1 MDISI
6 KVNELAPFEFK
17 ITGTYAGS
25 LIDDLAN
32 AFSVDNPS
40 AFFAKQYGFKM
51 PTKIYGVSPFGT
63 FKHGLI
69 FDILKYL
76 KVNYANLNITM
87 TDQVK
92 RIIASRL
99 PLRQFAN
106 SDSYIG
112 PQCISETI
120 EMRPYQ
126 SEIIDAIIT
135 KGYGRCMFECPTGCH
150 AKGTNILMID
160 GSIKKVEDIVVGDKL
175 VGDDGC
181 ERTVLQLCRGKDK
194 MYRIIPT
201 KGIPF
206 IVNGNHIL
214 SLVRTDYHE
223 NHKPE
228 KLTYKYAKRQYSY
241 DKTKDGYVI
250 DISVNEYLNT
260 SKDFKRLHKLYK
272 SSSLINFDNKQKNT
286 FIIKPYLLGLI
297 LGDGCIVN
305 CCSITTMDSEIREY
319 IYEEAKNLGLY
330 ISESSKQNTLAK
342 GYKFVSKEKTK
353 GRNIIINELKRLNL
367 FGHNCENKFIPNEY
381 KYGSVETRLNV
392 LAGLIDTDGSGGNNK
407 QSYSIGLKSKQLID
421 DISFIAKSLGMRTF
435 VRSRTKKCYN
445 TGTIGTYWE
454 CTICGENVKLIPLK
468 LNRKLV
474 SKNKAN
480 VNLLRTGFS
489 IEELD
494 IDEFYGF
501 ILDGNHRYVMADD
514 GFVTH
519 NSGKSFIIANLIFTL
534 QQEYNKNIRTLLF
547 LPNAQLV
554 KQFYKD
560 LIDYGFQK
568 DSVIEF
574 SANSYK
580 KSDKN
585 DLLSKQIVIANRQFL
600 FNHGHE
606 VGDFDMVVIDEVH
619 SASVSTSQ
627 TAKFIQTLTAP
638 IKVGCSGTIPTD
650 LAKYW
655 TLLDL
660 TGPVV
665 YKETITHLQDEG
677 FLANVKFVTVK
688 VTDNIV
694 ENDKDL
700 LFNLNP
706 RIRYNAGG
714 ESQIAFSEP
723 YTAETEYMSKN
734 CMDLYSPILTNPNIR
749 FKNTENTLILFDR
762 IEFGKALFEFLKSI
776 KFNNAQIYY
785 IDGSVPIDERETI
798 RSICETSQ
806 NIIIVA
812 QVAVMSTGINIK
824 NLSNLVMTGS
834 SKSQSRTIQSI
845 GRTLRLHGSKSHA
858 TIWDIVFNYKYSKKH
873 YLERSAL
880 YKKYYNRSKPDEVI
894 KIEIGN

>member
-1 MDISI
+1 MDIGI
-6 KVNELAPFEFK
+6 KVNELAPSEFK
-17 ITGTYAGS
+17 ITGTYVGS
-25 LIDDLAN
+25 LVDDLAT

-69 FDILKYL
+69 FDVLRYL
-76 KVNYANLNITM
+76 HTNYANINITM

-92 RIIASRL
+92 RIVAARL
-99 PLRQFAN
+99 PLKQFAN
-106 SDSYIG
+106 SDAYIG
-112 PQCISETI
+112 PQCISDKI

-135 KGYGRCMFECPTGCH
+135 RGYGRCMFECPTG
-150 AKGTNILMID
+150 
-160 GSIKKVEDIVVGDKL
+160 
-175 VGDDGC
+175 
-181 ERTVLQLCRGKDK
+181 
-194 MYRIIPT
+194 
-201 KGIPF
+201 
-206 IVNGNHIL
+206 
-214 SLVRTDYHE
+214 
-223 NHKPE
+223 
-228 KLTYKYAKRQYSY
+228 
-241 DKTKDGYVI
+241 
-250 DISVNEYLNT
+250 
-260 SKDFKRLHKLYK
+260 
-272 SSSLINFDNKQKNT
+272 
-286 FIIKPYLLGLI
+286 
-297 LGDGCIVN
+297 
-305 CCSITTMDSEIREY
+305 
-319 IYEEAKNLGLY
+319 
-330 ISESSKQNTLAK
+330 
-342 GYKFVSKEKTK
+342 
-353 GRNIIINELKRLNL
+353 
-367 FGHNCENKFIPNEY
+367 
-381 KYGSVETRLNV
+381 
-392 LAGLIDTDGSGGNNK
+392 
-407 QSYSIGLKSKQLID
+407 
-421 DISFIAKSLGMRTF
+421 
-435 VRSRTKKCYN
+435 
-445 TGTIGTYWE
+445 
-454 CTICGENVKLIPLK
+454 
-468 LNRKLV
+468 
-474 SKNKAN
+474 
-480 VNLLRTGFS
+480 
-489 IEELD
+489 
-494 IDEFYGF
+494 
-501 ILDGNHRYVMADD
+501 
-514 GFVTH
+514 
-519 NSGKSFIIANLIFTL
+519 SGKSFIIANLIYTL
-534 QQEYNKNIRTLLF
+534 QQEYNKDLRTLLF

-560 LIDYGFQK
+560 LIDYGFSK
-568 DSVIEF
+568 DNVIEF

-580 KSDKN
+580 KLEKSEITA
-585 DLLSKQIVIANRQFL
+585 KQIIIANRQFL

-619 SASVSTSQ
+619 SASVATSQ

-638 IKVGCSGTIPTD
+638 IKVGCSGTIPND

-665 YKETITHLQDEG
+665 YKESITHLQDEG
-677 FLANVKFVTVK
+677 YLANVKFVTVK
-688 VTDNIV
+688 VKDNIV

-706 RIRYNAGG
+706 KVRYNVNGD
-714 ESQIAFSEP
+714 SQIAFSEP

-734 CMDLYSPILTNPNIR
+734 CMDLYSPILTNPSIK
-749 FKNTENTLILFDR
+749 FAKNENTLILFDR

-776 KFNNAQIYY
+776 KFNDAQIYY

-798 RSICETSQ
+798 RSLCESSQ